1 MRLEEAEASIADI
14 LQHTGQIVKIWGY
27 PVWDNSPAVVGR
39 VEANVDRIGD
49 FMEQECVGQ
58 VTLLQKYMMF
68 LGLCIMPLLTMKM
81 IELASG
87 QDNIFTALMEGPDPQ
102 RKKCSHGM
110 ASFWIIGGTMLIIYQ
125 FYLIVNWLLKWDTVM
140 K

>member
-1 MRLEEAEASIADI
+1 M
-14 LQHTGQIVKIWGY
+14 
-27 PVWDNSPAVVGR
+27 VGR

-87 QDNIFTALMEGPDPQ
+87 QDNIFTALMEGPDPR
-102 RKKCSHGM
+102 RKKCSQGM